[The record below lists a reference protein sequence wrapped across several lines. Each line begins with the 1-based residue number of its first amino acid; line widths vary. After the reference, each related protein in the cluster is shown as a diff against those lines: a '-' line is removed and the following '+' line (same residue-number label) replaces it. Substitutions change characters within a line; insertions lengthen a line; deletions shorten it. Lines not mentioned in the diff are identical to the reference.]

1 MTVSRRS
8 FLGFALA
15 ALGRLAW
22 PDPVH
27 GYGQS
32 GYFTWAQLRY
42 DGFWNPNPRGAA
54 RFLSVL
60 FRRTSVEIQPQP
72 RPVELTHPEVFDL
85 PFLYVSGRS
94 GLPAFPA
101 KARDNLQR
109 YIENGGFVLFDDAAG
124 IEDSAFFQS
133 AVDLISAILPGHRVA
148 PLPSDHTVFQSFYL
162 LQNVA
167 GRKIVK
173 PFLYGVEME
182 DLTPV
187 IFCQNDLCGAWD
199 GDGSGYTYSC
209 TPGGET
215 QREMTFRLG
224 INLVMYALT
233 GNYKKDQ
240 VHIPFILKRR
250 QLVR

>member
-1 MTVSRRS
+1 MTLSRRTL
-8 FLGFALA
+8 LGFGFASLA
-15 ALGRLAW
+15 HLMLKA
-22 PDPVH
+22 PVR
-27 GYGQS
+27 GFAQNS
-32 GYFTWAQLRY
+32 YFTWAQLRY
-42 DGFWNPNPRGAA
+42 DGFWNPNPRAVS

-60 FRRTSVEIQPQP
+60 FRRTSVEVQPQP
-72 RPVELTHPEVFDL
+72 RPVELTHPEIFDL

-94 GLPAFPA
+94 ALPEFSA
-101 KARDNLQR
+101 KGRDNLRR
-109 YIENGGFVLFDDAAG
+109 YIEHGGFILFDDAAG
-124 IEDSAFFQS
+124 VEDSAFFVS
-133 AVDLISAILPGHRVA
+133 AVDLVSAILPGRRVA
-148 PLPSDHTVFQSFYL
+148 PLASDHTLFQSFYL
-162 LQNVA
+162 LQHVA

-173 PFLYGVEME
+173 PFLYGIDLE

-187 IFCQNDLCGAWD
+187 VFSQNDLCGAWD
-199 GDGSGYTYSC
+199 GDASGYTYAC

-250 QLVR
+250 QLIR